1 MKELAGYIIER
12 FDLTLWMRFIITL
25 ILLYMLYQ
33 AMFGLEDGMKIDEAW
48 KNVLVLL
55 VGTAVGYF
63 FATSKGASD
72 TTAVIRDIAAT
83 KIPTPSAPPDT
94 TTTVTTRT
102 EPNNS
107 IEVKT

>member
-1 MKELAGYIIER
+1 MKELAGYVIER
-12 FDLTLWMRFIITL
+12 FDLTLWMRFLITL

-33 AMFGLEDGMKIDEAW
+33 AMFGVQPGARIDEAW

-72 TTAVIRDIAAT
+72 TTAVIRDIAQN
-83 KIPTPSAPPDT
+83 KIPTPPTPPDS
-94 TTTVTTRT
+94 TTTVTTKT
-102 EPNNS
+102 E
-107 IEVKT
+107 EVKT